1 LDGIAELKHFRETL
15 VMTMRFALLSVVAAC
30 VACLGCKQ
38 EEEQFQE
45 YSQAEQNQ
53 AVEPHDHG
61 GHDHGGHEHGPH
73 DGHLIEVGDHE
84 YHAEVTFDKDARRIS
99 VYFYGHDLNEKQAI
113 AQSELT
119 LDIEDE
125 DSGAETE
132 IVLAAAPEDGETDG
146 KASRFEV
153 MGDKV
158 PEAIDDI
165 EKIHGHIHVTIAG
178 KEYTVDIKHDH
189 DHGHDHEGH
198 DHDHDHDHDKK
209 PGHDDHDDG
218 HDKKPE

>member
-1 LDGIAELKHFRETL
+1 
-15 VMTMRFALLSVVAAC
+15 MTMRFALLGVLVAC
-30 VACLGCKQ
+30 VACIGCKQ
-38 EEEQFQE
+38 EQKEFQE

-53 AVEPHDHG
+53 AVDPHDDG

-73 DGHLIEVGDHE
+73 GPHDGHVIEVGDDE

-99 VYFYGHDLNEKQAI
+99 VYFYGHNLNEKQAI

-125 DSGAETE
+125 DSGEETE
-132 IVLAAAPEDGETDG
+132 IVLAAAPEEGETEG

-153 MGDKV
+153 AGDKV
-158 PEAIDDI
+158 PEGIDDI

-178 KEYTVDIKHDH
+178 KEYTVDINHDH
-189 DHGHDHEGH
+189 DHDHEGHDHEGH
-198 DHDHDHDHDKK
+198 DHDDHDHDHDKK
-209 PGHDDHDDG
+209 KGHDDDDDG
-218 HDKKPE
+218 HDKKQE